1 MKINCRIKSTIPK
14 ILVGIMLIT
23 NQLCAQNQLPRT
35 LSECIAYAEKNN
47 IGLRQK
53 ILEVKIAGI
62 NLSQSRVARYPK
74 VNASLIHTFTNQIP
88 NPGTGN
94 WQQSFTGN
102 YGSQADMIL
111 YNGNKLNNNILLNN
125 LQLKSSELGVLE
137 AAKLLEI
144 NITTAFLNVLQAR
157 EMITQ
162 ATNTIKSSES
172 QLNRAKVLLEA
183 GYIAQSNYAQFK
195 SQLSADKYTLAVNE
209 ENYYRTVL
217 EISQLLELSAGEM
230 FDPDFPEI
238 TDSAAL
244 IELPSAETILKIA
257 IANMPS
263 IENNRVN
270 LAIAQKNMQ
279 IARAGFFPAVTLGAG
294 ISSAYNTL
302 STNSFSAQLGDNI
315 NQNAGLNITIPIFN
329 GNQTKASVS
338 KAKINVANAGL
349 AIEEG
354 YKTLEAQVE
363 TARLNAVT
371 AQKRLVAA
379 AEQLDNEQIS
389 YSLIEEQFN
398 LGMKNTVDL
407 LIEKTK
413 LLTSFNNKIQARY
426 EAILYRK
433 VLDALCNIPIEL

>member
-1 MKINCRIKSTIPK
+1 
-14 ILVGIMLIT
+14 
-23 NQLCAQNQLPRT
+23 
-35 LSECIAYAEKNN
+35 
-47 IGLRQK
+47 
-53 ILEVKIAGI
+53 
-62 NLSQSRVARYPK
+62 
-74 VNASLIHTFTNQIP
+74 
-88 NPGTGN
+88 
-94 WQQSFTGN
+94 
-102 YGSQADMIL
+102 
-111 YNGNKLNNNILLNN
+111 
-125 LQLKSSELGVLE
+125 
-137 AAKLLEI
+137 
-144 NITTAFLNVLQAR
+144 
-157 EMITQ
+157 
-162 ATNTIKSSES
+162 
-172 QLNRAKVLLEA
+172 
-183 GYIAQSNYAQFK
+183 
-195 SQLSADKYTLAVNE
+195 
-209 ENYYRTVL
+209 VL

-302 STNSFSAQLGDNI
+302 STNGFSAQLGDNI